1 MESVLLA
8 RKDWS
13 NAAAFIEMNPENNEV
28 RVYGKFYME
37 DGWRRR
43 GFGGPITETLGTV
56 PPELQ
61 EQAKN
66 RGWRE
71 PMSPELASF
80 CKEIWQKA
88 KEVEPWFKYPV

>member
-13 NAAAFIEMNPENNEV
+13 NAAAFIEMFSENGNV

-43 GFGGPITETLGTV
+43 GYGGPITETLGTV
-56 PPELQ
+56 PSELMN
-61 EQAKN
+61 ETKN
-66 RGWRE
+66 RGWRD
-71 PMSPELASF
+71 PMSPELAKF
-80 CKEIWQKA
+80 CEDIFAKA
-88 KEVEPWFKYPV
+88 KKVEPWFKYS